1 MKRVVNMTKE
11 WYTNRDLYEM
21 IQHLKAEI
29 MTLSGELRATQEAI
43 RRYNNLR
50 ADLENVMMRVHAI
63 EQQAAG
69 RASVGRAVREWGGW
83 IVAIVGV
90 GLNLLR

>member
-1 MKRVVNMTKE
+1 MTPNSPNE
-11 WYTNRDLYEM
+11 WYSNRDLFEM
-21 IQHLKAEI
+21 IQHLQGEI
-29 MTLSGELRATQEAI
+29 ISLRSDLRATQEAI

-50 ADLENVMMRVHAI
+50 ADLEGVIMRVHAI
-63 EQQAAG
+63 EQQAVG

-83 IVAIVGV
+83 IIALVGI